1 MLLMV
6 EKGIR
11 GGICQAMYRYAAA
24 NNTYIKSYDKDIEC
38 SYIIYLDIN
47 NLYGWE
53 MSQKLPLDG
62 FEWVE
67 NTSKFSKMFIKNYD
81 ENSDERYILEVDVE
95 CTKRLHN
102 LHSDLPFLSEI
113 MKIDECNN
121 FVRSF
126 YDKNNYVIHIRALKQ
141 VLNHG
146 LILKKVHKVI
156 QLNQK
161 VW

>member
-1 MLLMV
+1 
-6 EKGIR
+6 
-11 GGICQAMYRYAAA
+11 
-24 NNTYIKSYDKDIEC
+24 
-38 SYIIYLDIN
+38 
-47 NLYGWE
+47 
-53 MSQKLPLDG
+53 MSQKLPVDG
-62 FEWVE
+62 FEWVK
-67 NTSKFSKMFIKNYD
+67 NTSKFSEMFIKNYD

-102 LHSDLPFLSEI
+102 LDSDLPFLSEI